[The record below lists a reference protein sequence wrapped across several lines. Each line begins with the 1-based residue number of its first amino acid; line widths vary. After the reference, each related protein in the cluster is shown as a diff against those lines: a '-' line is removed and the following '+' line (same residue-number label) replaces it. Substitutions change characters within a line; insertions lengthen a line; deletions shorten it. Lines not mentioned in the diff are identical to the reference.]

1 MQFVFIILQ
10 RTKILYMAPVYVYV
24 HGSFMCEIV
33 KSFLKVPGFFY
44 QQTKNADAVHFTEGD
59 VHS

>member
-1 MQFVFIILQ
+1 
-10 RTKILYMAPVYVYV
+10 MAPVHVYA